1 MKTLII
7 AANDLE
13 AAEILEVARKS
24 GEFRCIELKKA
35 AGDSSA
41 DDGQTPLPW
50 GGRLDPA
57 DPALAIDALE
67 PVVFLVEA
75 PALGFEEALRR
86 SGRIVE
92 IIDHHLYIDHRNR
105 IIDRRCSRSSLE
117 QFVTLL
123 GRGALTPS
131 QRLIAANDRG
141 SWPAMIAAAKAAVDK
156 QSDADVLNEIWAL
169 RAADLACRIDGD
181 RINDLLG
188 EALAF
193 LDEAEAQGRLRVL
206 GCGRGNPD
214 HPELILIK
222 APDRFKAVLVD
233 AVYRAHYH
241 AVGKGAQSGEQTARD
256 GRRWRNET
264 SLSDQPLEI
273 LIVYEDEDRQ
283 ITQVEYSGPAAR
295 QRILDQLICK
305 MVPETR
311 LTLWAGGG
319 DLGCY
324 VGAEAGAAT
333 SVELGGFASRL
344 LDAVLGGNRPLAR
357 WRTQFLQFLRY
368 DPETIQPQITAATES
383 SFRDAAVGEPVRNY
397 FLDYM
402 RPFFAPRPDDRVD
415 AEDHP
420 DVDGADERCM
430 RSVSWPEG
438 VIGPWVLAIDPWS
451 LTIHS
456 YRWDEVSLP
465 RFRIDWKDAEDKVL
479 WSDERPLSH
488 LCVHFLYGGLVALE
502 WGFQDGWPAYDA
514 VKDASPASLVDQLL
528 RMPIL
533 ARDGHRRKCER
544 AGAKAERTVFGPLGS
559 SDKSDFPT
567 IAFETEHT
575 PGVDCVA
582 ELLDFN
588 EAARQCYSSFFTPSG
603 KKTLALLLPSRP
615 KPGEWVAPSDS
626 ELLFGEMTQADARR
640 PVKWFAELV
649 KVALGPFGL
658 NVGALQLVF
667 DERARVVTAAA
678 CVGDR
683 PALPAAVAVQ
693 ERLFAR
699 LTTVEAFHP
708 GYFYDREFAQAEI
721 GRARYDRFR
730 TQEEVLGSSQLF
742 AATDHSLAFLG
753 HGWFAANLAIK
764 HVACHYQRLFLIG
777 LLYMSVFHRFS
788 HQLGELSRQRRELD
802 DKSARLERVIEK
814 AAADGCGADDKRQE
828 LARVRREIDDIAKKV
843 RCIKAR
849 FIAFDNGLWFDDICT
864 QIQGQELFR
873 LITRQLR
880 VEEHHREISG
890 KVQASDALEAE
901 DGRRRDES
909 RLQELT
915 ILGTFAATL
924 VAIGT
929 ILPLFTGGEGW
940 FAVLAA
946 IFFAVV
952 LAPLMPA
959 VVLAM
964 TRDTEA
970 RPALATTMALA
981 RDFACKFCGALR
993 SAAKSILCGI
1003 CRWVRERCKDN

>member
-7 AANDLE
+7 SANDLE
-13 AAEILEVARKS
+13 ALEILAVARKS

-75 PALGFEEALRR
+75 PAPGFEEALRR

-92 IIDHHLYIDHRNR
+92 IIDHHLYIDHCNR

-141 SWPAMIAAAKAAVDK
+141 SWPAMIAAAKTAGDK
-156 QSDADVLNEIWAL
+156 QSDAAVLNEIGTL
-169 RAADLACRIDGD
+169 RTADLACRIDGG
-181 RINDLLG
+181 RINDLLD

-193 LDEAEAQGRLRVL
+193 LDGAEAQDRLRVL

-233 AVYRAHYH
+233 AVYRAHYR
-241 AVGKGAQSGEQTARD
+241 AVGKGAQPGEQTARD
-256 GRRWRNET
+256 GRRWRNDT
-264 SLSDQPLEI
+264 VLSDKPLEM
-273 LIVYEDEDRQ
+273 LIVYEDEERQ
-283 ITQVEYSGPAAR
+283 VTQVEYSGPAAR

-333 SVELGGFASRL
+333 TIELGGFASQL

-357 WRTQFLQFLRY
+357 WRTQFLQLLRY
-368 DPETIQPQITAATES
+368 DPETIQPQITVATES

-420 DVDGADERCM
+420 DVDGADEPCM

-456 YRWDEVSLP
+456 YRWDDASLP
-465 RFRIDWKDAEDKVL
+465 RFRIDWKDGEGKVL

-502 WGFQDGWPAYDA
+502 WGFQDGWPEYDA
-514 VKDASPASLVDQLL
+514 VVEASSSLVDQLL
-528 RMPIL
+528 NLPVL
-533 ARDGHRRKCER
+533 VRDGKGRKQELFTDGAADRR
-544 AGAKAERTVFGPLGS
+544 VFLPQGGDLEEY
-559 SDKSDFPT
+559 PT

-603 KKTLALLLPSRP
+603 KKTLALLLPSRS
-615 KPGEWVAPSDS
+615 KPGEWAAPSDS

-683 PALPAAVAVQ
+683 PTLPAAVAVQ

-721 GRARYDRFR
+721 DKARYDRFR
-730 TQEEVLGSSQLF
+730 TQEEFPDSSQLF

-753 HGWFAANLAIK
+753 HGWFAANVAIK

-788 HQLGELSRQRRELD
+788 HQLGKLARQRRELD
-802 DKSARLERVIEK
+802 DKSARLAHVIEV
-814 AAADGCGADDKRQE
+814 AAERGRQANAERKE
-828 LARVRREIDDIAKKV
+828 LVRVREDLDRIASQV
-843 RCIKAR
+843 RRIKAR

-873 LITRQLR
+873 LITRQLH

-901 DGRRRDES
+901 AGRRRDES
-909 RLQELT
+909 RVQELT
-915 ILGTFAATL
+915 ILGTSAATL

-929 ILPLFTGGEGW
+929 VLPLFTGEHAW
-940 FAVLAA
+940 PAILVTLLFAAVLA
-946 IFFAVV
+946 
-952 LAPLMPA
+952 LLMPA

-964 TRDTEA
+964 TRDTRA
-970 RPALATTMALA
+970 MPAWITTVALV
-981 RDFACKFCGALR
+981 RDFLCKSCGALC
-993 SAAKSILCGI
+993 SAATSTLRGI
-1003 CRWVRERCKDN
+1003 CRRVRERCKDH

>member
-13 AAEILEVARKS
+13 AAEILEIARKS
-24 GEFRCIELKKA
+24 GEFRCVELKKA

-41 DDGQTPLPW
+41 DGRQMPLPW

-75 PALGFEEALRR
+75 PAPGFEEALRR

-92 IIDHHLYIDHRNR
+92 IIDHHLYIDHCNR

-141 SWPAMIAAAKAAVDK
+141 SWPAMIAAAKTAADK
-156 QSDADVLNEIWAL
+156 QSDAAVLNEIWTL
-169 RAADLACRIDGD
+169 RTADLACRIDGD
-181 RINDLLG
+181 RIDDLLG

-193 LDEAEAQGRLRVL
+193 LDDAEAQGRLRVL

-233 AVYRAHYH
+233 AVYRAHYR
-241 AVGKGAQSGEQTARD
+241 AVGKGAQPGEQTARD
-256 GRRWRNET
+256 GRRWRNDT
-264 SLSDQPLEI
+264 VLSDKPLEM
-273 LIVYEDEDRQ
+273 LIVYEDEERQ
-283 ITQVEYSGPAAR
+283 VTQVEYSGPAAR

-333 SVELGGFASRL
+333 TIELGGFASQL

-357 WRTQFLQFLRY
+357 WRTQFLQLLRY
-368 DPETIQPQITAATES
+368 DPEAIKPQITVATES

-402 RPFFAPRPDDRVD
+402 RPFFAPRI
-415 AEDHP
+415 AA
-420 DVDGADERCM
+420 DG
-430 RSVSWPEG
+430 S
-438 VIGPWVLAIDPWS
+438 IDPWS

-456 YRWDEVSLP
+456 YRWSKDASLP
-465 RFRIDWKDAEDKVL
+465 RFRIDWPGGEKDAER
-479 WSDERPLSH
+479 SDERPLSH

-502 WGFQDGWPAYDA
+502 WGFQDGWPEYDA
-514 VKDASPASLVDQLL
+514 VVKASTSLVDQLL
-528 RMPIL
+528 NLPVL
-533 ARDGHRRKCER
+533 VRDGHSRKCER
-544 AGAKAERTVFGPLGS
+544 SGAKAERTVFGPLGS

-588 EAARQCYSSFFTPSG
+588 EAARQCYSSFFTLSG
-603 KKTLALLLPSRP
+603 KKTLALLLPSRS
-615 KPGEWVAPSDS
+615 KPGEWAAPSDS

-683 PALPAAVAVQ
+683 PTLPAACAVQ

-708 GYFYDREFAQAEI
+708 GYFYDREFVHAEI
-721 GRARYDRFR
+721 GKARYDRFR
-730 TQEEVLGSSQLF
+730 TQEEFPDSSQLF

-753 HGWFAANLAIK
+753 HGWFATHVTMN

-788 HQLGELSRQRRELD
+788 HQLGKLARQRHDLD
-802 DKSARLERVIEK
+802 DQSAELERAVKE
-814 AAADGCGADDKRQE
+814 AGERGRQANAERKE
-828 LARVRREIDDIAKKV
+828 LVRVREDLDRIASQV
-843 RCIKAR
+843 RRIKAR

-873 LITRQLR
+873 LITRQLH

-901 DGRRRDES
+901 AGRRRDES
-909 RLQELT
+909 RVQELT
-915 ILGTFAATL
+915 ILGTSAATL

-929 ILPLFTGGEGW
+929 VLPLFTGEHGW
-940 FAVLAA
+940 PANLVTILFAAVLA
-946 IFFAVV
+946 
-952 LAPLMPA
+952 LLMPA

-964 TRDTEA
+964 TRDTRA
-970 RPALATTMALA
+970 MPAWITTVALA
-981 RDFACKFCGALR
+981 RDFLCKSCGALC
-993 SAAKSILCGI
+993 SAATSTLRGI
-1003 CRWVRERCKDN
+1003 CRRVRQRCKDH

>member
-1 MKTLII
+1 MKTLIVS
-7 AANDLE
+7 ANDLE
-13 AAEILEVARKS
+13 ALEILAVARKS

-41 DDGQTPLPW
+41 DDGSEPLPW

-57 DPALAIDALE
+57 DRELAIDTLG

-75 PALGFEEALRR
+75 PSPGFEEALRR

-92 IIDHHLYIDHRNR
+92 IIDHHLYIDHCNR

-123 GRGALTPS
+123 GRGALTPR

-141 SWPAMIAAAKAAVDK
+141 SWPAMIAAAKAGAAEPADK
-156 QSDADVLNEIWAL
+156 QCDAAVLNEIWTL
-169 RAADLACRIDGD
+169 RSADLACRIDGD
-181 RINDLLG
+181 GINDLLD

-193 LDEAEAQGRLRVL
+193 LDGAEAQGRLRVL

-241 AVGKGAQSGEQTARD
+241 AVGKGAQTGEQPAPD
-256 GRRWRNET
+256 GRRWRNDAAP
-264 SLSDQPLEI
+264 SDQPLEI
-273 LIVYEDEDRQ
+273 LAVYEDDRRQ
-283 ITQVEYSGPAAR
+283 ITQVDYSGPAAR

-333 SVELGGFASRL
+333 TIELGDFASQL

-357 WRTQFLQFLRY
+357 WRTQFLQLLRY
-368 DPETIQPQITAATES
+368 DPETIKPTITAATQA
-383 SFRDAAVGEPVRNY
+383 SFRDAAVGEPARNY

-402 RPFFAPRPDDRVD
+402 RPFFAPRPADSPL
-415 AEDHP
+415 AA
-420 DVDGADERCM
+420 DG
-430 RSVSWPEG
+430 S
-438 VIGPWVLAIDPWS
+438 IDPWS
-451 LTIHS
+451 LSIHS
-456 YRWDEVSLP
+456 YRWHENASLP
-465 RFRIDWKDAEDKVL
+465 RFRVDWKDTAGKVL
-479 WSDERPLSH
+479 WSDERQLSH

-514 VKDASPASLVDQLL
+514 VKEAAPASLVDQLL
-528 RMPIL
+528 HLPIL
-533 ARDGHRRKCER
+533 VRDDHSRKCER
-544 AGAKAERTVFGPLGS
+544 SGAKVERTVFGPLGS

-567 IAFETEHT
+567 IAFDTEHT
-575 PGVDCVA
+575 PGVDSVA

-588 EAARQCYSSFFTPSG
+588 EAARQCYSSAFIPSG
-603 KKTLALLLPSRP
+603 KKTLALLLPSLS
-615 KPGEWVAPSDS
+615 KPGEWAAPSDS
-626 ELLFGEMTQADARR
+626 ELLFGEKTQADARR

-658 NVGALQLVF
+658 NVGALSLVF

-678 CVGDR
+678 CVGNR
-683 PALPAAVAVQ
+683 PKLPAAVAVQ

-699 LTTVEAFHP
+699 LTTVEAFDP
-708 GYFYDREFAQAEI
+708 GYFYDQEFAQAEI
-721 GRARYDRFR
+721 GKARYDRFR
-730 TQEEVLGSSQLF
+730 SQEEFADSSQLF

-753 HGWFAANLAIK
+753 HGWFATHVTMN

-802 DKSARLERVIEK
+802 DKSARLEQTIK
-814 AAADGCGADDKRQE
+814 AAAERGRQANADRKE
-828 LARVRREIDDIAKKV
+828 LAGRRREIDDIARKV

-849 FIAFDNGLWFDDICT
+849 FIAFDNGLWFNDICT

-929 ILPLFTGGEGW
+929 ILPLFGEGW
-940 FAVLAA
+940 FAILVA
-946 IFFAVV
+946 ILVATV
-952 LAPLMPA
+952 LAPVMPA
-959 VVLAM
+959 AVLAM
-964 TRDTEA
+964 TRDIGALPAWITTK
-970 RPALATTMALA
+970 ALAK
-981 RDFACKFCGALR
+981 DFGRKFCGALC
-993 SAAKSILCGI
+993 AAKGSLRRI
-1003 CRWVRERCKDN
+1003 CRKVRARCKDC